1 MILHGI
7 LITRRDFA
15 TILDKIPEN
24 VYSIFFWIMLHRL
37 GMILYLAQ
45 SLSFPGFSRN
55 KFRISGFFKGF
66 SGLK

>member
-45 SLSFPGFSRN
+45 SQFSRVFQ
-55 KFRISGFFKGF
+55 K
-66 SGLK
+66 